1 MGEKGNYDWFMDES
15 HFSLKGHQEI
25 TKLLLPIFKNSLELN
40 DD

>member
-1 MGEKGNYDWFMDES
+1 MGDEGKYDWFMDES

-25 TKLLLPIFKNSLELN
+25 TKLLLPIFKNYTEPN